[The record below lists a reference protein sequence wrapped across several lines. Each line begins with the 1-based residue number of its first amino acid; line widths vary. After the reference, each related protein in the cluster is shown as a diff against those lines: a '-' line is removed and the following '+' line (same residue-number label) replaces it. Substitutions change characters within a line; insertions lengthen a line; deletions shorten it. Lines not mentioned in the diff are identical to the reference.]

1 MTGNEY
7 FHKVANP
14 FVLRKKKK
22 FCGLKTVCVR
32 FRNVCMI
39 PFSSSWCVQAIK
51 RPLRNSQPEK
61 SKELFWCNNNRKKY
75 AFCVEI
81 YLYIY
86 IYHIG
91 PPVFFKLLKP
101 ELALLN
107 YSAYIWYNALQIK
120 LYPRL
125 YVFTRIWSLRSDEK
139 LIRFRWRSD
148 RTWYTCRFLCKG
160 RIPQSRREL

>member
-1 MTGNEY
+1 MFKNSTTIIITFTLILVGKPPGFKNCLAHMLDGRREDGFRDRNLESLKEY
-7 FHKVANP
+7 RMKNST
-14 FVLRKKKK
+14 RKSVWQTTSIFIKWQILSCFERKKK

-61 SKELFWCNNNRKKY
+61 SKELFRCNNNRKKY

-81 YLYIY
+81 YLY

-101 ELALLN
+101 ELAL
-107 YSAYIWYNALQIK
+107 I
-120 LYPRL
+120 
-125 YVFTRIWSLRSDEK
+125 E
-139 LIRFRWRSD
+139 
-148 RTWYTCRFLCKG
+148 
-160 RIPQSRREL
+160 